1 MAQRRG
7 KGEGSLFFSEAAG
20 RWIGFVD
27 AGYDANGKRRR
38 VKVSGRTR
46 TEARS
51 KLAAVRKSI
60 ETGAAPIDQRMT
72 VGECLDYW
80 LTHLPPSVKSINTI
94 DNLKWAV
101 EHHLKPAL
109 GKRRLRDLS
118 PDDVDDMLR
127 ERAAAGM
134 SRSSLVRIHNALSR
148 ALRNAERRGKVARNV
163 ATLVDVPP
171 GPVKKSRSLTIEQAT
186 LVLKAAEDD
195 RLCALYK
202 TGLMLGLRP
211 GELLGLG
218 WNDVDFDN
226 GILRVTRALKR
237 ERGELII
244 GEQKTAGSRRAL
256 VMPSPVIDALRQH
269 RTQQA
274 TEKLAAPTWENDD
287 LVFTTAIGTPLD
299 PSNVRRGF
307 ARLTKHAGI
316 GHWHPH
322 ELRHSAAS
330 ILSASGVPIEDIADI
345 LGHAGTRTT
354 SAVYRHLIEPTV
366 RGAAGPMNDLFGMQG
381 EPVATDR
388 PGRGRQ

>member
-46 TEARS
+46 TETRA
-51 KLAAVRKSI
+51 KLTAVLKSI

-72 VGECLDYW
+72 VDECLDYW
-80 LTHLPPSVKSINTI
+80 LTHLPPTVKSVNTI

-101 EHHLKPAL
+101 EQHLKPAL

-118 PDDVDDMLR
+118 PDDVDTMLR
-127 ERAAAGM
+127 DRADAGM

-148 ALRNAERRGKVARNV
+148 AIRNAERRGKVARNV
-163 ATLVDVPP
+163 ATLVDVPA
-171 GPVKKSRSLTIEQAT
+171 GPVKRSRSLTIEQASS
-186 LVLKAAEDD
+186 VLKAADGD

-211 GELLGLG
+211 GELLGLC
-218 WNDVDFDN
+218 WQDIDFEN
-226 GILRVTRALKR
+226 GILRVTRALRR
-237 ERGELII
+237 ERGELIL

-256 VMPSPVIDALRQH
+256 VMPTPVSESLRLH

-274 TEKLAAPTWENDD
+274 AEKLAAPAWESDE
-287 LVFTTAIGTPLD
+287 LVFTTTIGTPLD

-307 ARLTKHAGI
+307 ARLTKQAGI

-354 SAVYRHLIEPTV
+354 AAVYRHLIEPTI
-366 RGAAGPMNDLFGMQG
+366 RSAAAPMNDLFGIQ
-381 EPVATDR
+381 PVVADG
-388 PGRGRQ
+388 PGTGVTR